1 MTKNTNQKNPIIS
14 FLEIL
19 PSLIFITVNFLSQ
32 DNQPLLVATHAL
44 VISTILVILTIY
56 LISKKISKM
65 ALISGIVLTIF
76 GSLTVFSGDET
87 FIKIKPTIAN
97 IIFALILITGNIFNK
112 PLLAKLFGNNLKM
125 TNIHYRILTNRFI
138 LFFLFLALLNE
149 FIWRNFSTYFWVAF
163 KVFGMFSISLIFML
177 LQAPFIMKNQ
187 IEDKNDK

>member
-149 FIWRNFSTYFWVAF
+149 FIWRNFSTDFWVAF

>member
-76 GSLTVFSGDET
+76 GSLTVFS
-87 FIKIKPTIAN
+87 
-97 IIFALILITGNIFNK
+97 
-112 PLLAKLFGNNLKM
+112 
-125 TNIHYRILTNRFI
+125 
-138 LFFLFLALLNE
+138 
-149 FIWRNFSTYFWVAF
+149 
-163 KVFGMFSISLIFML
+163 
-177 LQAPFIMKNQ
+177 
-187 IEDKNDK
+187 

>member
-149 FIWRNFSTYFWVAF
+149 FIWRNFSTDFWVAF

-177 LQAPFIMKNQ
+177 IQAHFIMKNQ

>member
-112 PLLAKLFGNNLKM
+112 PLLAKLFGNNLKI

-149 FIWRNFSTYFWVAF
+149 FIWRNFSTDFWVAF

>member
-149 FIWRNFSTYFWVAF
+149 FIWRNFSTDFWVAF

-177 LQAPFIMKNQ
+177 LQAPFIMKNH

>member
-138 LFFLFLALLNE
+138 LFFLFLALLN
-149 FIWRNFSTYFWVAF
+149 
-163 KVFGMFSISLIFML
+163 
-177 LQAPFIMKNQ
+177 
-187 IEDKNDK
+187 